1 MSILLVFIW
10 KNSRAL
16 PHNSNTDLLTNY
28 DNTTRMPLFQC
39 LLFLSWHLNNLAGPT
54 HHSSRR
60 RQECVRRVR
69 TYTFSPRIKDT
80 STWVAT
86 YGNPECKQ
94 ERRVLR
100 PGLQGY
106 EGFCL
111 STPRWLLLVPSP
123 FPLWRTHSLFVLAS
137 WEVLYEF
144 YEIVSL
150 AFHFIQWIP
159 EVKMFSPHWVIEAV
173 HMALSRMD
181 GASLSIICSS

>member
-1 MSILLVFIW
+1 MINLGIV
-10 KNSRAL
+10 RAR
-16 PHNSNTDLLTNY
+16 SVWCGY
-28 DNTTRMPLFQC
+28 VYVYVC
-39 LLFLSWHLNNLAGPT
+39 
-54 HHSSRR
+54 
-60 RQECVRRVR
+60 
-69 TYTFSPRIKDT
+69 SPRIKGT

-86 YGNPECKQ
+86 HGNPECKQ

-150 AFHFIQWIP
+150 AFHFIQWIS
-159 EVKMFSPHWVIEAV
+159 EVKFFF
-173 HMALSRMD
+173 
-181 GASLSIICSS
+181 ASLSLRGSAHGVIVNGRRLSVNHPFIKTHRFNCSASGPSASHSVVHRARVSRCHSRQVANKTYY